1 MTNLEFIEK
10 YKNMNKVSDFCKIFG
25 FDSSNIVRGRSTK
38 ENEEKIAT
46 LCKLEIIKM
55 YNEILQDNIVE
66 INKLKNEVNEIAE
79 TDSL

>member
-1 MTNLEFIEK
+1 MTNLEFITK
-10 YKNMNKVSDFCKIFG
+10 YKDMNKISDFCKKFG

-79 TDSL
+79 TNSL